1 MLIREGVFWQE
12 GRCAELEQA
21 SPGYGIRAPLIKIG
35 AGMVNT
41 ADTHE
46 NSDEFSL
53 RVCFPSGLVG
63 LKEVHMPVPILMK
76 RR

>member
-1 MLIREGVFWQE
+1 
-12 GRCAELEQA
+12 
-21 SPGYGIRAPLIKIG
+21 
-35 AGMVNT
+35 MVNT

-63 LKEVHMPVPILMK
+63 LKEVHMPAPILMK
-76 RR
+76 RANALKDASRRCLFQVRTAGLIQSEVKNSLT

>member
-1 MLIREGVFWQE
+1 
-12 GRCAELEQA
+12 
-21 SPGYGIRAPLIKIG
+21 
-35 AGMVNT
+35 MVNT

-63 LKEVHMPVPILMK
+63 LKEVHMPVPILISGAYALIMHPGEASSTSAQLVASK
-76 RR
+76 L

>member
-1 MLIREGVFWQE
+1 
-12 GRCAELEQA
+12 
-21 SPGYGIRAPLIKIG
+21 
-35 AGMVNT
+35 MVNT

-63 LKEVHMPVPILMK
+63 LKEVHMPVPILISGAYALK
-76 RR
+76 DAARICLFQFRTAGLIQSEVKIPYPGRN

>member
-1 MLIREGVFWQE
+1 
-12 GRCAELEQA
+12 
-21 SPGYGIRAPLIKIG
+21 
-35 AGMVNT
+35 MVNT

-63 LKEVHMPVPILMK
+63 LKEVHMPVPILISGAYALK
-76 RR
+76 DASRRCLFQFRTAGLIQSEVKIPYPGRN

>member
-1 MLIREGVFWQE
+1 
-12 GRCAELEQA
+12 
-21 SPGYGIRAPLIKIG
+21 
-35 AGMVNT
+35 MVNT